1 MSGVAHFVSGLP
13 KTYRLVP
20 VVSAPRAGSVL
31 IPGAGWS
38 RPIDIAIQLER
49 LRHRLSVPE
58 LEAASHC
65 GNGLRSS
72 WGLVTGRLRWLGRG
86 RLGSASPHITG
97 AFPRT
102 GDAGAHPASCA
113 ALSRARG
120 GEDLGLGLGGG
131 VVRPSSR
138 AAGTVSAWRRA
149 PCHSRAGPARWGSCH
164 AAGSVRDG
172 SWQIPCVRRRLTPA
186 YPRSAFR
193 VFGSACCQRRAEM
206 LSGMP
211 GMGASKGP

>member
-72 WGLVTGRLRWLGRG
+72 SGTGYWSAALAGEGSARIGKPAYNRRLSTDGGRG
-86 RLGSASPHITG
+86 CSSGFVCG
-97 AFPRT
+97 AEPST
-102 GDAGAHPASCA
+102 
-113 ALSRARG
+113 RG

-138 AAGTVSAWRRA
+138 AGDRVGVAQGPLPFAGGAGPLGVSVMPRVAYGTAHGR
-149 PCHSRAGPARWGSCH
+149 SRAF
-164 AAGSVRDG
+164 AG
-172 SWQIPCVRRRLTPA
+172 A
-186 YPRSAFR
+186 
-193 VFGSACCQRRAEM
+193 
-206 LSGMP
+206 
-211 GMGASKGP
+211 

>member
-72 WGLVTGRLRWLGRG
+72 SGTGYWSAALAGEGSARIGKPAYNRRLSTDGGRG
-86 RLGSASPHITG
+86 CSSGFVCGAEPSPG
-97 AFPRT
+97 R
-102 GDAGAHPASCA
+102 
-113 ALSRARG
+113 RG
-120 GEDLGLGLGGG
+120 
-131 VVRPSSR
+131 
-138 AAGTVSAWRRA
+138 
-149 PCHSRAGPARWGSCH
+149 SRAGAGGWRREAVQPRCGDRVGVAQGPLPFAGRAGPLGVMSCR
-164 AAGSVRDG
+164 G
-172 SWQIPCVRRRLTPA
+172 
-186 YPRSAFR
+186 
-193 VFGSACCQRRAEM
+193 
-206 LSGMP
+206 
-211 GMGASKGP
+211 